1 MELRSDAPMTLK
13 RTRMARLLTV
23 RGLAAA
29 AGVST
34 HTVHE
39 VETGKRSPRF
49 GTIKRLSTALGVD
62 PSEVVEFR
70 AVLFGEEDGR

>member
-1 MELRSDAPMTLK
+1 MEAGPKVQMTLK
-13 RTRMARLLTV
+13 RVRTARLFTV

-29 AGVST
+29 AGVSP

-39 VETGKRSPRF
+39 VETGKRPPRF
-49 GTIKRLSTALGVD
+49 GTIKRLSAALGVD
-62 PSEVVEFR
+62 PSEIAEFR

>member
-1 MELRSDAPMTLK
+1 MEAPGGTPTTLK
-13 RTRMARLLTV
+13 RARTARLLTV

-39 VETGKRSPRF
+39 VETGKRPPRF
-49 GTIKRLSTALGVD
+49 GTIKRLSDALGVD
-62 PSEVVEFR
+62 PAEVVEFR
-70 AVLFGEEDGR
+70 AVLFGEEEGR

>member
-1 MELRSDAPMTLK
+1 MDEHASTPKTLK
-13 RTRMARLLTV
+13 RVRTARLLTV

-39 VETGKRSPRF
+39 VETGKRPPRF
-49 GTIKRLSTALGVD
+49 ATIKRLSAALEVD
-62 PSEVVEFR
+62 PSEVAEFR
-70 AVLFGEEDGR
+70 AVIFGQEQKR